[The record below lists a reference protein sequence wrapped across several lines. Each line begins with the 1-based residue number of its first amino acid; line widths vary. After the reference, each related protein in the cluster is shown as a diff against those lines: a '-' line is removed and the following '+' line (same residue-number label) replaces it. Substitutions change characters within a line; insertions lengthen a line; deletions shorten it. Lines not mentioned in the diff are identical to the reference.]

1 VAARRQP
8 DRRTI
13 AAIVVAVAVVAVVFA
28 YVLPRIADYGHVWNV
43 VSALSWWWIL
53 VLVGASALFILTDA
67 PPWMTVLPRLG
78 FLNALRMDLAGSAL
92 SQILPGGAA
101 VNAATQYGMLR
112 SWGFQGRP
120 VALAVSL
127 TTLWNWFFTFTAPV
141 IAIAAL
147 TLEGGHETTLGP
159 VALAGLV
166 IVALLIG
173 AIVAVLWS
181 PTQAQRI
188 GDWSARA
195 ATSVRRLAHQSPVE
209 WGGAELVRFRAD
221 AIELLRDRWLALTV
235 ATVVNQLSAF
245 LVLAVALRAL
255 GVTGSEVSLVE
266 AFAAWSLVRAIGS
279 IPITPGGL
287 GVEEVAL
294 SAALVAFGAPGA
306 EAVAATLVYR
316 FMTVVP
322 SVLLGLAAVATY
334 RIGKPKLEVAQPQ
347 PQPQSR

>member
-1 VAARRQP
+1 M
-8 DRRTI
+8 
-13 AAIVVAVAVVAVVFA
+13 AVVAVVFA
-28 YVLPRIADYGHVWNV
+28 YVLPRIADYGQVWNV

-78 FLNALRMDLAGSAL
+78 FRNALRMDLAGSAL

-147 TLEGGHETTLGP
+147 TFEGGHEMTLGP

-166 IVALLIG
+166 IVAVLIG

-181 PTQAQRI
+181 PTQAQRM

-195 ATSVRRLAHQSPVE
+195 ATSVRRLAHKKPVE

-221 AIELLRDRWLALTV
+221 AIGLLHDRWLSLTV
-235 ATVVNQLSAF
+235 TTIVNQLSAF

-334 RIGKPKLEVAQPQ
+334 RIGKPKLEVAHPQPQ
-347 PQPQSR
+347 PQPR